1 MKQLTE
7 EQFKYLRGFEDRFV
21 TATKSNYC
29 RNVQKQDVIKIKE
42 IYEYLIE
49 QEYRMSVACAT
60 CILNL
65 IKRIAPIYFEYQEKL
80 KTNESEGSRAAEENR
95 EAKKGRGKRESNR
108 RTKN

>member
-7 EQFKYLRGFEDRFV
+7 DQFKYLKGFEDRFI

-42 IYEYLIE
+42 IYEYIIE
-49 QEYRMSVACAT
+49 QEYRMSIACAT

-80 KTNESEGSRAAEENR
+80 KTNESEGSGTSEENG
-95 EAKKGRGKRESNR
+95 ETKKGRGKRGSSR
-108 RTKN
+108 RTKD